1 MDGLDVYLRG
11 LAICRPAVSC
21 PLVPQVIDSMWV
33 GRMFIL
39 EDRISLIFNR
49 LFLDLRERERQR
61 DRETERDREANRD
74 RQTDR

>member
-49 LFLDLRERERQR
+49 LFLDLRERER
-61 DRETERDREANRD
+61 ETERDRDREANRD